1 MNDEKKPEVKSVV
14 EGTAKVSSKISM
26 GSLFH
31 DFIQE
36 DIQTVTRSIFTDII
50 YPKTKQM
57 IYDALVG
64 AVSTMFWGVGGV
76 KKTSNT
82 GLGTR
87 VNYAGASSQKTTNTG
102 ASLVSARNN
111 GINPSDVEF
120 ESASDVT
127 RVLDSMLDIL
137 EQFHRVTVLE
147 FYELSGL
154 PCDNYTLKDYGW
166 DNLADCKPRRNGNGS
181 WYIPFPRM
189 KKL

>member
-1 MNDEKKPEVKSVV
+1 MANEKPEIKSVV
-14 EGTAKVSSKISM
+14 EGAVKASSKFSM
-26 GSLFH
+26 STLMH

-36 DIQTVTRSIFTDII
+36 DIHTVTKSIFTDVI

-87 VNYAGASSQKTTNTG
+87 VNYAGVSSQKTTNTG
-102 ASLVSARNN
+102 SSLVSIRT
-111 GINPSDVEF
+111 GGMNPSDYEF
-120 ESASDVT
+120 ENASDVS
-127 RVLDSMLDIL
+127 RVFDSMLDIL
-137 EQFHRVTVLE
+137 EQYRRVTVLE
-147 FYELSGL
+147 FYELCGL

-166 DNLADCKPRRNGNGS
+166 DNLSDCKPRRNGNGTWS
-181 WYIPFPRM
+181 IPFPRM